1 MGSIDE
7 RPLGCVFIGP
17 VGVNVPLDILG
28 NSLRS
33 NPFNR
38 EPVGQERQRQ
48 ALAARRNLRLAPLFE

>member
-7 RPLGCVFIGP
+7 RLLGCVLIGP
-17 VGVNVPLDILG
+17 VGVNVPLGILD

-38 EPVGQERQRQ
+38 EPVQRQ
-48 ALAARRNLRLAPLFE
+48 ALAARRNLRLAPLFA